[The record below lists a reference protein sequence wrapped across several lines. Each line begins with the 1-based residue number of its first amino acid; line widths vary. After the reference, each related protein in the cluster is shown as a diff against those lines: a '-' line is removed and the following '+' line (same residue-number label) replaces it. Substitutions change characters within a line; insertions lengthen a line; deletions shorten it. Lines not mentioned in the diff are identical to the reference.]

1 VDDSGSIRVR
11 LLAAISERR
20 PEFETAGDRAE
31 AERNLPSG
39 TMATLR
45 ELGAF
50 WLKTPA
56 ELGGTPLDP
65 LDFCDVLEEFA
76 YVDGATA
83 WAVMV
88 GNGGTGTAGGW
99 LPDAGARRVFVP
111 GRPHPL
117 VVGTPGPRGTG
128 RPAANGY
135 LVSGQW
141 SFASGCGHADWLI
154 GGFRSAGAD
163 GQLMVAIVPRD
174 QATIVDNWRVAGLR
188 GSGSFDFRL
197 DEVFVPAE
205 LTFERAASACR
216 GGALFNVE
224 AHVFLSNELP
234 PLMTGMARRALD
246 EMAALAGQAARVPGG
261 PSLADRPVFLAEL
274 GRAQTR
280 LRAARAA
287 HREAVRA
294 TWAAALAG
302 AVPPRMHTDLTVAS
316 VFAAETCADVVS
328 TLFRYGGGR
337 LLARSVR
344 MQRLLRDVLA
354 ARQHIGLS
362 EEAYERAG
370 RERIAAGVA
379 GPRPSAGGIP
389 RPRLR

>member
-1 VDDSGSIRVR
+1 VEDSGVIRAR

-20 PEFETAGDRAE
+20 LEFEAAGDLAE

-39 TMATLR
+39 AMATLR
-45 ELGAF
+45 ELGAL

-76 YVDGATA
+76 YTDGATA

-99 LPDAGARRVFVP
+99 LPDAGASRVFVSR
-111 GRPHPL
+111 RPRPL

-128 RPAANGY
+128 RPVAGGY

-141 SFASGCGHADWLI
+141 SFASGCAHADWLI
-154 GGFRSAGAD
+154 GGFRSASPD
-163 GQLMVAIVPRD
+163 GQLMVAIVPAE
-174 QATIVDNWRVAGLR
+174 QATVVDNWRVAGLR

-197 DEVFVPAE
+197 EEVFVPAE
-205 LTFERAASACR
+205 LTFARAASACR

-234 PLMTGMARRALD
+234 PLMSGMARRALD
-246 EMAALAGQAARVPGG
+246 EMAALAGQARIPGG
-261 PSLADRPVFLAEL
+261 PSLADRPAFHAEL

-287 HREAVRA
+287 HRDAVQA

-302 AVPPRMHTDLTVAS
+302 AVSPRMHTDLTVAS
-316 VFAAETCADVVS
+316 VFAAETCADVTE

-337 LLARSVR
+337 LLALSQR
-344 MQRLLRDVLA
+344 MQRLLRDLLA

-370 RERIAAGVA
+370 REHIAA
-379 GPRPSAGGIP
+379 RS
-389 RPRLR
+389 

>member
-1 VDDSGSIRVR
+1 VDDSGVIRTG
-11 LLAAISERR
+11 LLAAIRERR
-20 PEFETAGDRAE
+20 QEFEAAGERAE

-76 YVDGATA
+76 YTDGATA

-99 LPDAGARRVFVP
+99 LPDAGARRVFIP
-111 GRPHPL
+111 GRPRPL

-128 RPAANGY
+128 RPASGGY

-154 GGFRSAGAD
+154 GGYRSAGPD
-163 GQLMVAIVPRD
+163 GQLMVAIVPAE
-174 QATIVDNWRVAGLR
+174 QATVIDNWRVAGLR

-197 DEVFVPAE
+197 EEVFVPAE
-205 LTFERAASACR
+205 LTFARAASACR

-246 EMAALAGQAARVPGG
+246 EMAGLAGLARAPGG
-261 PSLADRPVFLAEL
+261 PSLADRPAFHGEL

-287 HREAVRA
+287 HRDAVQA

-302 AVPPRMHTDLTVAS
+302 SVPPRMHTDLTVAS
-316 VFAAETCADVVS
+316 VFAAETCADLAE

-337 LLARSVR
+337 LLALSQR
-344 MQRLLRDVLA
+344 MQRLLRDLLA

-370 RERIAAGVA
+370 RERLAA
-379 GPRPSAGGIP
+379 RS
-389 RPRLR
+389 

>member
-1 VDDSGSIRVR
+1 VSESAGIRAE
-11 LLAAISERR
+11 LLGEIRR
-20 PEFETAGDRAE
+20 RREEFEAAGNLAE
-31 AERNLPSG
+31 QRRNLPAE
-39 TMATLR
+39 TMAALR

-76 YVDGATA
+76 YTDSAVG

-99 LPDAGARRVFVP
+99 LPDAGARQVFAAGGP
-111 GRPHPL
+111 RPL

-128 RPAANGY
+128 RPVPGGY
-135 LVSGQW
+135 LVSGRW
-141 SFASGCGHADWLI
+141 SFASGCDHADWLI
-154 GGFRSAGAD
+154 GGFRETGAD
-163 GQLMVAIVPRD
+163 GRLMVAIVPRE
-174 QATIVDNWRVAGLR
+174 QAEIIDNWQVAGLR

-197 DEVFVPAE
+197 AEVFVPAS

-234 PLMTGMARRALD
+234 PLMVGMARRALA
-246 EMAALAGQAARVPGG
+246 EMTRLG
-261 PSLADRPVFLAEL
+261 DRQRTVFHSEL
-274 GRAQTR
+274 GRAEASI
-280 LRAARAA
+280 RAARAVHRDAVVSTWELA
-287 HREAVRA
+287 HAGRQPSARDHI
-294 TWAAALAG
+294 AL
-302 AVPPRMHTDLTVAS
+302 TTAS
-316 VFAAETCADVVS
+316 VFAAETATDVIS
-328 TLFRYGGGR
+328 GLFRYGDER
-337 LLARSVR
+337 LLARSEL

-370 RERIAAGVA
+370 RDAVESRR
-379 GPRPSAGGIP
+379 RPN
-389 RPRLR
+389 

>member
-1 VDDSGSIRVR
+1 VDDSGAIRAG
-11 LLAAISERR
+11 LLAAIGTRR
-20 PEFETAGDRAE
+20 QEFEAAGERAE

-76 YVDGATA
+76 YTDGATA

-111 GRPHPL
+111 GRPRPL
-117 VVGTPGPRGTG
+117 VMGTPGPRGTG
-128 RPAANGY
+128 RTVAGGY

-141 SFASGCGHADWLI
+141 TFASGCGHADWLI
-154 GGFRSAGAD
+154 GGFRSAGPD
-163 GQLMVAIVPRD
+163 GQLMVAIVPAG
-174 QATIVDNWRVAGLR
+174 QATVIDNWRVAGLR

-216 GGALFNVE
+216 GGALFSVE

-234 PLMTGMARRALD
+234 PLMIGMARRALD
-246 EMAALAGQAARVPGG
+246 EMTGLAGQARIPGG
-261 PSLADRPVFLAEL
+261 PSLADRPAFHAEL

-287 HREAVRA
+287 HRDAVQA

-302 AVPPRMHTDLTVAS
+302 AVSPRMHTDLTVAS
-316 VFAAETCADVVS
+316 VFAAETCADLTE

-337 LLARSVR
+337 LLALSQR
-344 MQRLLRDVLA
+344 MQRLLRDLLA

-370 RERIAAGVA
+370 RERIAA
-379 GPRPSAGGIP
+379 RPS
-389 RPRLR
+389 